1 MFDQAKILEGHE
13 PPRDTARC
21 RAEMKARQL
30 LKIKELKEALI
41 ASGFLTLDQQAKA
54 LGLARSTTWTVLG
67 GKHKNSG
74 LSVAT
79 INCIVNNP
87 KLSSTVRK
95 KLLVY
100 IKGKSAGFY
109 GHSKT
114 QRRKFVARLGGLTL

>member
-1 MFDQAKILEGHE
+1 MFDEPKILECDE

-21 RAEMKARQL
+21 CAEMKARQL
-30 LKIKELKEALI
+30 IKIKEFREALV

-54 LGLARSTTWTVLG
+54 LGLARSTTWAVLG

-74 LSVAT
+74 LRVAT

-87 KLSSTVRK
+87 KLPPTVRT
-95 KLLVY
+95 KLLEY
-100 IKGKSAGFY
+100 IKEKSAGLY

-114 QRRKFVARLGGLTL
+114 QRRKFVARLGA